1 MPDIKALIGWLLA
14 PATEEVP
21 RHHAIG
27 ATILRVVV
35 GLLWIYNVAWKRAPN
50 FGEDA
55 GNGLYKFTKLAVD
68 HPVFPPFTWV
78 VENAVLPNFQFFGWG
93 VLLAE
98 TILAVLLIT
107 GAYIRF
113 AALLGIAQS
122 VAIAMSVA
130 YAPGE
135 WPWAYWMMIAIH
147 IALLL
152 GSSGR
157 VFAVDAVRAR
167 LTDGKTFGTVWGG
180 LAIALGLYSVVGS
193 FGDPFAA
200 RGAGLASSDPSIS
213 FGYYNVLGGLVL
225 IIVGALLLMAARQG
239 ASVLGKVAVGIAVL
253 SALSLHVQ
261 LGFSDPLLGGN
272 PTSAAYLLSVAVI
285 AGAISFL
292 PAHFSKEKER
302 QR

>member
-1 MPDIKALIGWLLA
+1 VPDIKALIGWLLA
-14 PATEEVP
+14 PATDEVTRP
-21 RHHAIG
+21 NAIG

-35 GLLWIYNVAWKRAPN
+35 GLLWIYNVSWKRAPN

-55 GNGLYKFTKLAVD
+55 GNGLYKFTKFAVD

-78 VENAVLPNFQFFGWG
+78 VENVVLPNFQIFGWG
-93 VLLAE
+93 VLLSE
-98 TILAVLLIT
+98 TILAVLFIT

-130 YAPGE
+130 YAPDE

-167 LTDGKTFGTVWGG
+167 LTDGKTLGTVWGG

-193 FGDPFAA
+193 FGDPLAA
-200 RGAGLASSDPSIS
+200 RGAGLASTDLSIS
-213 FGYYNVLGGLVL
+213 LGFYNMLGGLVL

-285 AGAISFL
+285 AGAVSFL
-292 PAHFSKEKER
+292 PAHPSMDKDHH
-302 QR
+302 